1 MTADQIT
8 HVAAKYDRLLAERG
22 IPTHQQDTGKLCPV
36 MWYNHLTH
44 ARWMCQEIS
53 GNFLADLVQKD
64 QSAKAER
71 WLCFVQGVLW
81 CEGILT
87 IDEMRE
93 DNR

>member
-1 MTADQIT
+1 MLDAQIGQ
-8 HVAAKYDRLLAERG
+8 VASKYDKLLSERSVRA
-22 IPTHQQDTGKLCPV
+22 QRQDTGKLSPA

-44 ARWMCQEIS
+44 ARWMCQEIP
-53 GNFLADLVQKD
+53 GLVQIG

-71 WLCFVQGVLW
+71 WLCFVQGILW

-93 DNR
+93 DNRV